1 MGMKKLA
8 AEGNTIFAFSKDN
21 KPVLFVDS
29 GETIEVETVDALS
42 NQIQTESDT
51 IEAIDWEQVNPAT
64 GPIYVNEAKE
74 GDILKVTIEKI
85 NINNQGVLLTGPNL
99 SLVGEFDQMTK
110 RIVQIREEQV
120 IFNNKVSFPIQK
132 MIGVIG
138 VAPEQRD
145 ISCGTPDS
153 HGGNM
158 DTTIIK
164 EGSVLYL
171 PVFVDGALFALGD
184 FHAAMG
190 DGEISGTGVEIAGS
204 AVLKLE
210 VVKGQSIEHPV
221 VKYGEGLAF
230 IASKDTL
237 DDAVKEATK
246 QAVHF
251 LRDQTDLSLEDAT
264 MLMSAVG
271 QAQIS
276 QVVDPLMT
284 ARFLI
289 PQFMLDAYEIKVF

>member
-1 MGMKKLA
+1 MKKLA
-8 AEGNTIFAFSKDN
+8 AEGNTIFAFSKN
-21 KPVLFVDS
+21 NQPAMFVDH
-29 GETIEVETVDALS
+29 GETIEIETIDALS
-42 NQIQTESDT
+42 NQIQTENDT
-51 IEAIDWEQVNPAT
+51 IEAIDWEQINPAT
-64 GPIYVNEAKE
+64 GPIYVNQAVK
-74 GDILKVTIEKI
+74 GDILKVTIEKL
-85 NINNQGVLLTGPNL
+85 NINDQGVLLAGPNL
-99 SLVGEFDQMTK
+99 GVLGDEFEQMTK

-120 IFNNKVSFPIQK
+120 VFNDKITFPIQK

-145 ISCGTPDS
+145 IPCGTPDS

-158 DTTIIK
+158 DTTVIK

-184 FHAAMG
+184 FHGAMG

-204 AVLKLE
+204 AILKFE
-210 VVKGQSIEHPV
+210 VIKGQTIEHPV
-221 VKYGEGLAF
+221 VKYGEGLSF
-230 IASKDTL
+230 IASKETL
-237 DDAVKEATK
+237 DEALKVATK

-251 LRDQTDLSLEDAT
+251 LKNNTDLSLEDAT

-289 PQFMLDAYEIKVF
+289 PQFVLDAYNIHGF

>member
-1 MGMKKLA
+1 MRMKKLA
-8 AEGNTIFAFSKDN
+8 AEGNTIFAFSKHN

-64 GPIYVNEAKE
+64 GPIYVNEAKK
-74 GDILKVTIEKI
+74 GDVLKVTIEKI
-85 NINNQGVLLTGPNL
+85 NINDQGVLLTGPNL
-99 SLVGEFDQMTK
+99 SLVGEFDEMTK

-210 VVKGQSIEHPV
+210 VVKGRAIEHPV

-289 PQFMLDAYEIKVF
+289 PQFVLDAYEIKVF

>member
-1 MGMKKLA
+1 MKKLA
-8 AEGNTIFAFSKDN
+8 AEGNTIFAFSKNN
-21 KPVLFVDS
+21 KPAKFVDS
-29 GETIEVETVDALS
+29 GETIEVETIDALS
-42 NQIQTESDT
+42 NQIQTEDDT
-51 IEAIDWEQVNPAT
+51 IEAIDWERVNPAT
-64 GPIYVNEAKE
+64 GPIYVNQAKK

-85 NINNQGVLLTGPNL
+85 NINDQGVLLAGPNL
-99 SLVGEFDQMTK
+99 SLIGEFDQMTK

-120 IFNNKVSFPIQK
+120 IFNEKITFPIQK

-138 VAPEQRD
+138 VAPEHRD

-164 EGSVLYL
+164 EGSELYL

-204 AVLKLE
+204 AILKLE
-210 VVKGQSIEHPV
+210 VVKGESIEHPI
-221 VKYGEGLAF
+221 VKYEEGLSF
-230 IASKDTL
+230 IASKETL
-237 DDAVKEATK
+237 DEAVKVATK

-251 LRDQTDLSLEDAT
+251 LKNNTDLSLEDAT

-271 QAQIS
+271 QAQVS

-289 PQFMLDAYEIKVF
+289 PQFVLDAYQITAF

>member
-1 MGMKKLA
+1 MEKVT
-8 AEGNTIFAFSKDN
+8 AEGNTIFAFSKNN

-29 GETIEVETVDALS
+29 GETIEIETIDALS
-42 NQIQTESDT
+42 NQIQTEEDT
-51 IEAIDWEQVNPAT
+51 IEAIDWERVNPAT
-64 GPIYVNEAKE
+64 GPIYINQAEK

-85 NINNQGVLLTGPNL
+85 NINDQGVLLAGPNL
-99 SLVGEFDQMTK
+99 GVLGDEFDQMTK
-110 RIVQIREEQV
+110 RIVQIRDEQV
-120 IFNNKVSFPIQK
+120 IFNEKITFPIQK

-138 VAPEQRD
+138 VAPDLREVP
-145 ISCGTPDS
+145 CGTPDS

-184 FHAAMG
+184 FHAATG

-204 AVLKLE
+204 AVIKLE
-210 VVKGQSIEHPV
+210 VVKGQTISHPV
-221 VKYGEGLAF
+221 VKYNEGLSF
-230 IASKDTL
+230 IVSKETL
-237 DDAVKEATK
+237 DEAVTGATK

-251 LRDQTDLSLEDAT
+251 LKNNTDLSLEDAT

-271 QAQIS
+271 QAQVS

-289 PQFMLDAYEIKVF
+289 PQFVLDAYQIKAY